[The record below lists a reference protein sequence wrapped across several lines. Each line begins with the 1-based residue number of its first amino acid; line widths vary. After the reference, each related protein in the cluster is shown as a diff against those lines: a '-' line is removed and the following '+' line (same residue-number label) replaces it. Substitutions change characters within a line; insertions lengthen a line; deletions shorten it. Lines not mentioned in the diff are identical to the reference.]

1 MGVHVQGFTVG
12 MLADA
17 SRAARRVD
25 HVVTLVDDVAHVVVL
40 VDKSGRVVVRPE
52 QTPRGSV

>member
-25 HVVTLVDDVAHVVVL
+25 HVVTLVDDAAHLVVL
-40 VDKSGRVVVRPE
+40 VDKSGRVVVRPG